1 MLLGLYLG
9 PNNDSSYKY
18 HPSADGAP
26 TDGALDFGCAEDDPT
41 WQNDLQS
48 L

>member
-9 PNNDSSYKY
+9 PDDDSSYKY

-26 TDGALDFGCAEDDPT
+26 TRGALDVDGAEE
-41 WQNDLQS
+41 
-48 L
+48 